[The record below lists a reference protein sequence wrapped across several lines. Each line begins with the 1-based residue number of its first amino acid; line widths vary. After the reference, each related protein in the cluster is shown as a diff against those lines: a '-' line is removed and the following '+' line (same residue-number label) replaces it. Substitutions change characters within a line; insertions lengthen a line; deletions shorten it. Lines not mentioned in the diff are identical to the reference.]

1 MVNYNNRPVGS
12 KVNVYKSIQ
21 TYSLKRNNMKKMED
35 IYQGSIAINGMY
47 ETNDMYRC
55 LVIYKGY
62 VHRVY
67 Y

>member
-1 MVNYNNRPVGS
+1 MYTNL
-12 KVNVYKSIQ
+12 YKHIHK
-21 TYSLKRNNMKKMED
+21 KRNNMKKMED

>member
-1 MVNYNNRPVGS
+1 
-12 KVNVYKSIQ
+12 
-21 TYSLKRNNMKKMED
+21 MKKMED